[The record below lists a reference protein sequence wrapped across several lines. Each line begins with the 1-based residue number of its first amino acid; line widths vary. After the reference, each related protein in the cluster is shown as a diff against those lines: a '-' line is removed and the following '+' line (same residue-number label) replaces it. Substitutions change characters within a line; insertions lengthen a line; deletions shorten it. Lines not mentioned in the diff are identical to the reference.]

1 MTNYNNTN
9 GSGIMSVLKDKV
21 ILPDTPESLS
31 HAYKTAKPFPHLIID
46 NMFPASLL
54 DDLAAEMRP
63 LNTEHWVHEDNDHLK
78 KTNLRSAVDLGD
90 TGFQHTALLHS
101 AGFLYLLSELT
112 GIWELLPDPYLQGA
126 GYHIIPQG
134 GKFDVHVDRNTA
146 YETGL
151 NRRLTLITYMNKSWE
166 HEYGGQLELWNSDG
180 TRCDVV
186 VEPVFN
192 RTIIFEIADKNYHG
206 VPKPVAAPN
215 GRSRN
220 SFAVYY
226 HTAGVKEKQD
236 FTPHG
241 SIYAPSFY
249 GSDKNVSAFRQTIK
263 DITPPIL
270 VRGFRRLQKAR

>member
-1 MTNYNNTN
+1 MTNHTDTIN
-9 GSGIMSVLKDKV
+9 GIMSVLKDK
-21 ILPDTPESLS
+21 ITLPDSPQNLG
-31 HAYKTAKPFPHLIID
+31 HAYRTAKPFPHLIID
-46 NMFPASLL
+46 NMFPSSQLEGLL
-54 DDLAAEMRP
+54 AEMRP
-63 LNTEHWVHEDNDHLK
+63 LTADHWVQEDNAHLK
-78 KTNLRSAVDLGD
+78 KLNLRSAVDLGGN
-90 TGFQHTALLHS
+90 GFQHASFLHS

-126 GYHIIPQG
+126 GYHIIPPG

-151 NRRLTLITYMNKSWE
+151 KRRLTLITYLNKSWE
-166 HEYGGQLELWNSDG
+166 HDYGGQLELWNSDG

-186 VEPVFN
+186 VEPAFN

-206 VPKPVAAPN
+206 VPNPVAAPN

-226 HTAGVKEKQD
+226 HTTASREQKD
-236 FTPHG
+236 FRPHG

-249 GSDKNVSAFRQTIK
+249 GVEKNGSAFRRTIK
-263 DITPPIL
+263 DLTPPIL
-270 VRGFRRLQKAR
+270 VRGLKKLQKTK

>member
-1 MTNYNNTN
+1 MTNHNNSN

-21 ILPDTPESLS
+21 VLPDTPENLS
-31 HAYKTAKPFPHLIID
+31 RAYKTAQPFPHLIID
-46 NMFPASLL
+46 NMFPASQLE
-54 DDLAAEMRP
+54 DLVSEMRP

-90 TGFQHTALLHS
+90 TGFRHTALLHS

-151 NRRLTLITYMNKSWE
+151 NRRLTLITYLNKSWE
-166 HEYGGQLELWNSDG
+166 HEYGGQLELWNADG

-186 VEPVFN
+186 VEPIFN

-226 HTAGVKEKQD
+226 HTAGVREKKD

-249 GSDKNVSAFRQTIK
+249 GSEKSVSGFRQTIK

-270 VRGFRRLQKAR
+270 VRGFRRLQKAK

>member
-1 MTNYNNTN
+1 MTNHDNSN

-21 ILPDTPESLS
+21 SLPDTPENLC

-46 NMFPASLL
+46 SMFPAGQLE
-54 DDLAAEMRP
+54 DLVAEMRP

-78 KTNLRSAVDLGD
+78 KANLRSAVDLGD
-90 TGFQHTALLHS
+90 TGFRHTALLHS

-151 NRRLTLITYMNKSWE
+151 NRRLTLITYLNKSWE
-166 HEYGGQLELWNSDG
+166 REYGGQLELWNSDG

-206 VPKPVAAPN
+206 VPQPVAAPN

-226 HTAGVKEKQD
+226 HTAGVRENKD

-249 GSDKNVSAFRQTIK
+249 GTEKNVSAFRQTIK

-270 VRGFRRLQKAR
+270 VRGFRKLQKAK

>member
-1 MTNYNNTN
+1 MTNHNSSGN
-9 GSGIMSVLKDKV
+9 GVMSVLKDK
-21 ILPDTPESLS
+21 ITLPDSTENLS
-31 HAYKTAKPFPHLIID
+31 RSYRTAKPFPHLIID
-46 NMFPASLL
+46 NMFPSGQL

-63 LNTEHWVHEDNDHLK
+63 LTTDHWVHEDNEHLK
-78 KTNLRSAVDLGD
+78 KSNLRSAVDLGE
-90 TGFQHTALLHS
+90 TGFRHAALLHS

-151 NRRLTLITYMNKSWE
+151 TRRLTLITYLNKSWE
-166 HEYGGQLELWNSDG
+166 HEYGGHLELWNSEG
-180 TRCDVV
+180 TRCEVV

-192 RTIIFEIADKNYHG
+192 RTIIFEIADKNFHG
-206 VPKPVAAPN
+206 VPMPVAAPN

-226 HTAGVKEKQD
+226 HTAGVKEQKD

-241 SIYAPSFY
+241 SLYAPSFY
-249 GSDKNVSAFRQTIK
+249 GSDKNVSAFRRTMK

-270 VRGFRRLQKAR
+270 VRSIRKLQRTK